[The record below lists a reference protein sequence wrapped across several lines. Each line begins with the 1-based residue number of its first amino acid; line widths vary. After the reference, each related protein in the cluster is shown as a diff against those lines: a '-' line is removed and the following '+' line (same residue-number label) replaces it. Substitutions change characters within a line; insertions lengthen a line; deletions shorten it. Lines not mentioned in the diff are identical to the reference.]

1 MSTEDIK
8 SNVTTSIAAPKKDV
22 FDYSS
27 ELAQLKDTTELNE
40 LERPKTIGAYKLLII
55 RATQN
60 YRARVLG
67 ELEKKIINI
76 PGWED
81 VITDLVCLAGVIIDN
96 FHKITN
102 IDDLRE
108 FYQIFKVAE
117 FSHQSVNEKCGDE
130 EKIRRIKAETYRATN
145 LTKVLVE
152 QSIPRYAYIL
162 DMNEEQLRAKMA
174 EKRASFNKSCTS
186 MVKQEGGLVI
196 DRTLKLRQATKEPAK
211 MVPRGK
217 IISIEER
224 VQEESPIEY
233 TRRRIQE
240 ESNLKKHLAYLLKM
254 SYENIK
260 AFEAK
265 YQKYSDF
272 RHNIQD
278 ISRTINPIIRNEKVR
293 KMQEHLFKLER
304 YHRTIS
310 SLYNTLYTIIIYQY
324 DELSRDELIQIESLF
339 LLYES
344 MTASL
349 RDCIGDHTIA
359 TLERRRIR
367 LQEQITKYN
376 GYIDQIIIEREN
388 GNPSYTGN
396 IIPYGG
402 NNGTKKA

>member
-1 MSTEDIK
+1 
-8 SNVTTSIAAPKKDV
+8 
-22 FDYSS
+22 
-27 ELAQLKDTTELNE
+27 
-40 LERPKTIGAYKLLII
+40 
-55 RATQN
+55 
-60 YRARVLG
+60 
-67 ELEKKIINI
+67 
-76 PGWED
+76 
-81 VITDLVCLAGVIIDN
+81 
-96 FHKITN
+96 
-102 IDDLRE
+102 
-108 FYQIFKVAE
+108 
-117 FSHQSVNEKCGDE
+117 
-130 EKIRRIKAETYRATN
+130 
-145 LTKVLVE
+145 
-152 QSIPRYAYIL
+152 
-162 DMNEEQLRAKMA
+162 
-174 EKRASFNKSCTS
+174 
-186 MVKQEGGLVI
+186 
-196 DRTLKLRQATKEPAK
+196 
-211 MVPRGK
+211 
-217 IISIEER
+217 
-224 VQEESPIEY
+224 
-233 TRRRIQE
+233 
-240 ESNLKKHLAYLLKM
+240 M